1 MPDDRRFYIACAV
14 AAVAIAA
21 IPLSFAGP
29 GGLRLA
35 VIGPFLLAGP
45 GTALALLLR
54 LDSADTGP
62 VRGAVPLVIAIAIAF
77 SLALSTLVATGML
90 YAQQWN
96 PQAGVML
103 LSVITL
109 GLLALAAKRSRESTA
124 GA

>member
-14 AAVAIAA
+14 AAMAIGA

-35 VIGPFLLAGP
+35 VIGLFLLAGP
-45 GTALALLLR
+45 GTALVLLLR

-62 VRGAVPLVIAIAIAF
+62 VRGVLPLAIAIAIAF

-90 YAQQWN
+90 YAQVWN

-103 LSVITL
+103 LSVMTL
-109 GLLALAAKRSRESTA
+109 GMLALAAKRSRESMA

>member
-14 AAVAIAA
+14 AAMAIGA

-35 VIGPFLLAGP
+35 VIGLFLLAGP
-45 GTALALLLR
+45 GTALVLLLR

-62 VRGAVPLVIAIAIAF
+62 VRGALPLAIAIAIAF

-90 YAQQWN
+90 YAQVWN

-103 LSVITL
+103 LSVMTL
-109 GLLALAAKRSRESTA
+109 GMLALAAKRSRESMA